1 MALDKPYLDVP
12 GTTIFDADQ
21 SRKGYWLNQFCMSL
35 MKDENRK
42 RFKADEDAYL
52 AEWPMTDEQRAAVRA
67 RDLNWMM
74 RTGGNIYFLSKLGA
88 TDGLS
93 FQQMAG
99 SMTGMTE
106 QQYRDM
112 MVGGGRSPEGN
123 RFVGEQG
130 DAQGPM
136 SQSAAWKAW
145 QEAEAQ
151 QKLADAVESADA
163 AAKDKP
169 VGHARITASV
179 FSSHVPAIGAAIDMG
194 KTGEPYW
201 VPMFKGYDFSKQ
213 WMKENTPDVIFLVY
227 NDHATNFDLGII
239 PTFAIGTAAEFEPA
253 DEGYGPRPVPVVK
266 GHPKLA
272 SHIAQSV
279 IQQDFDLTI
288 VNDLKVDHG
297 LTVPLNLM
305 FGTPSEWPCKVIPFA
320 VNVVQYP
327 VPSGKRCFALGQA
340 IRRAIESYDEPL
352 KVQIWGTG
360 GMSHQLQGPRAG
372 LINAE
377 WDNKF
382 LDRLIADP
390 AELSTMPHIDYVRE
404 AGSEGIELVMWLIAR
419 GAMADVAGGKPPKVA
434 HRFFHVPAS
443 NTAVGHL
450 ILENA

>member
-1 MALDKPYLDVP
+1 MALEKPYLNVP

-35 MKDENRK
+35 MQADNRT
-42 RFKADEDAYL
+42 RFKQDEDAYL

-106 QQYRDM
+106 QQYREM
-112 MVGGGRSPEGN
+112 MLSGGRSPEGN
-123 RFVGEQG
+123 RFVGEDG
-130 DAQGPM
+130 NAQGPI
-136 SQSAAWKAW
+136 SQSEAWKEW
-145 QEAEAQ
+145 QAQ
-151 QKLADAVESADA
+151 HQLAQAITQADA
-163 AAKDKP
+163 ASQNAAA
-169 VGHARITASV
+169 GQARVTASV
-179 FSSHVPAIGAAIDMG
+179 FASHVPAIGAAVDHG
-194 KTGEPYW
+194 KTGDDYW
-201 VPMFKGYDFSKQ
+201 APMFKGFEPSKE
-213 WMKENTPDVIFLVY
+213 WMKKNTPDVIFLVY
-227 NDHATNFDLGII
+227 NDHATNFDLSVI

-253 DEGYGPRPVPVVK
+253 DEGYGPRPVPKVK
-266 GHPKLA
+266 GHPRLA
-272 SHIAQSV
+272 AHIAQSV

-305 FGTPSEWPCKVIPFA
+305 FGSPAEWPCLVIPFH

-327 VPSGKRCFALGQA
+327 VPSGARCFALGQA
-340 IRRAIESYDEPL
+340 IRKAIESYDEPL
-352 KVQIWGTG
+352 NVQIWGTG

-377 WDNKF
+377 WDNQF

-390 AELSTMPHIDYVRE
+390 KDLSTMPHIDYVRE

-419 GAMADVAGGKPPKVA
+419 GAMADVAGGKAPTVA

-450 ILENA
+450 ILENG

>member
-1 MALDKPYLDVP
+1 MALEKPYLNVP

-35 MKDENRK
+35 MQADNRT

-106 QQYRDM
+106 QQYRAM
-112 MVGGGRSPEGN
+112 MLAGGRSPEGN
-123 RFVGEQG
+123 RFVGEDG

-136 SQSAAWKAW
+136 SQSDAWKEW
-145 QEAEAQ
+145 QAQ
-151 QKLADAVESADA
+151 QQLAQAIEQADA
-163 AAKDKP
+163 ASQNATP
-169 VGHARITASV
+169 GQARVTASV
-179 FSSHVPAIGAAIDMG
+179 YSSHVPAIGAAVDHG
-194 KTGEPYW
+194 KTGDDYW
-201 VPMFKGYDFSKQ
+201 APMFKGFEPSKD
-213 WMKENTPDVIFLVY
+213 WMKKNTPDVIFLVY
-227 NDHATNFDLGII
+227 NDHATNFDLSVI

-253 DEGYGPRPVPVVK
+253 DEGYGPRPVPKVK
-266 GHPKLA
+266 GHPRLA

-305 FGTPSEWPCKVIPFA
+305 FGSPAEWPCLVIPFH

-327 VPSGKRCFALGQA
+327 VPSGARCFALGQA
-340 IRRAIESYDEPL
+340 IRKAIESYDEPL
-352 KVQIWGTG
+352 NVQIWGTG

-377 WDNKF
+377 WDNAF

-390 AELSTMPHIDYVRE
+390 KGLSTMPHIDYVRE

-419 GAMADVAGGKPPKVA
+419 GAMADVAGGNAPTVA

-450 ILENA
+450 ILENNL

>member
-1 MALDKPYLDVP
+1 MALEKPYLNVP

-35 MKDENRK
+35 MQADNRT
-42 RFKADEDAYL
+42 RFKQDEDAYL

-106 QQYRDM
+106 QQYRAM
-112 MVGGGRSPEGN
+112 MLSGGRSPEGN
-123 RFVGEQG
+123 RFVGEDG
-130 DAQGPM
+130 NAQGPM
-136 SQSAAWKAW
+136 SQSEAWKEW
-145 QEAEAQ
+145 QAQ
-151 QKLADAVESADA
+151 HQLAQAITQADA
-163 AAKDKP
+163 ASQNAAA
-169 VGHARITASV
+169 GQARITASV
-179 FSSHVPAIGAAIDMG
+179 FSSHVPAIGAAVDHG
-194 KTGEPYW
+194 KTGDDYW
-201 VPMFKGYDFSKQ
+201 APMFKGFEPSKE
-213 WMKENTPDVIFLVY
+213 WMKKNTPDVIFLVY
-227 NDHATNFDLGII
+227 NDHATNFDLSVI

-253 DEGYGPRPVPVVK
+253 DEGYGPRPVPKVK
-266 GHPKLA
+266 GHPRLA
-272 SHIAQSV
+272 AHIAQSV

-305 FGTPSEWPCKVIPFA
+305 FGSPAEWPCLVIPFH

-327 VPSGKRCFALGQA
+327 VPSGARCFALGQA
-340 IRRAIESYDEPL
+340 IRKAIESYDEPL
-352 KVQIWGTG
+352 NVQIWGTG

-377 WDNKF
+377 WDNQF

-390 AELSTMPHIDYVRE
+390 KDLSTMPHIDYVRE

-419 GAMADVAGGKPPKVA
+419 GAMADVAGGKAPTVA

-450 ILENA
+450 ILENG